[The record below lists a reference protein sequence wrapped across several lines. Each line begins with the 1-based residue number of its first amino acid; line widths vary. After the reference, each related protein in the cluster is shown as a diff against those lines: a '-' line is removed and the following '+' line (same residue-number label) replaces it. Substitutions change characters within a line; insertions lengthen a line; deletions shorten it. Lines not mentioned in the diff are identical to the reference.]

1 MGKNKNPLN
10 DLRNKIIHDVYFT
23 NIIESPLIPVAEE
36 VLEICDAIDV
46 FLGIKK
52 EAEKK
57 QNTSTPEGMQKI
69 PNLFSPNNGIFDSSI
84 YPLSYDSEKSY
95 KNDIAAFNRK
105 ISKVYKLINNTKEP
119 LNSMKIKIGQ
129 GNTFYI
135 NISTCVASFLLN
147 ETVSSFNSYKV
158 PNPYDSSYNPS
169 NYGPMEVKMMIM
181 EIGTE
186 CIKVINRIMEYDMS
200 EECKAN
206 CIKNK
211 EALSSIID
219 SIINPAKRVK
229 RNESGCLI
237 LLLTVSSSLVMSMLG
252 FIYLI

>member
-1 MGKNKNPLN
+1 MENIKNPLN
-10 DLRNKIIHDVYFT
+10 DLRNKIIHDVYLT
-23 NIIESPLIPVAEE
+23 NIIESPFIPVAKE

-57 QNTSTPEGMQKI
+57 QNTSIPEGMQKV
-69 PNLFSPNNGIFDSSI
+69 PNLFSSVNGIYGSST
-84 YPLSYDSEKSY
+84 YSLYGSDKSY
-95 KNDIAAFNRK
+95 EKDIAAFNRK

-135 NISTCVASFLLN
+135 NISTCVASLLLN
-147 ETVSSFNSYKV
+147 ETVSSFNSYKA
-158 PNPYDSSYNPS
+158 PNPYDSLYNPL
-169 NYGPMEVKMMIM
+169 NYGPVDVKMVYL

-186 CIKVINRIMEYDMS
+186 CIKAINDIMKYDMS

-206 CIKNK
+206 CKKNK

-219 SIINPAKRVK
+219 SMINPPKQVK

-237 LLLTVSSSLVMSMLG
+237 LILAVSSSLVMSMLG
-252 FIYLI
+252 FIYLF